1 MPPPQAYR
9 LLAKRHHPDKGG
21 DPAAFAP
28 LQAAFE
34 VLSDP
39 LKRGVYDTWAKELQF
54 RCVLCSGWVSSHVRA
69 GMWRVG
75 GFAGI

>member
-1 MPPPQAYR
+1 MPTPQAYR

-21 DPAAFAP
+21 DPAAFAR

-39 LKRGVYDTWAKELQF
+39 RKRGVYDTWAKELQF

-69 GMWRVG
+69 GMRRVG